1 MHFFLTCT
9 AFPRAF
15 ATLTELAGE
24 HGVELRSPLYDGRV
38 IAFAAARPREER
50 ATGGETKRLLRRA
63 MRGLLPDAVLAPRR
77 TRTGMTTGYSD
88 RSLRAAAPLFDEAF
102 RAPLAAELGI
112 VKADALRAAWTQY
125 RRTGRTAVRA
135 PLFMTLQLE
144 LWLRARLRGGAAT
157 PRLVTP
163 EEVLATAS

>member
-1 MHFFLTCT
+1 M
-9 AFPRAF
+9 
-15 ATLTELAGE
+15 
-24 HGVELRSPLYDGRV
+24 
-38 IAFAAARPREER
+38 
-50 ATGGETKRLLRRA
+50 
-63 MRGLLPDAVLAPRR
+63 
-77 TRTGMTTGYSD
+77 
-88 RSLRAAAPLFDEAF
+88 
-102 RAPLAAELGI
+102 
-112 VKADALRAAWTQY
+112 KADALRAAWTQY